1 MGEFK
6 VGRNPIEMKRAN
18 GKGQQ
23 GASAGASQIQQAAND
38 SWTEA
43 QQGLQSQKAYGF
55 EMLQLESTWL

>member
-6 VGRNPIEMKRAN
+6 VGRNAIEMKRAN

-43 QQGLQSQKAYGF
+43 QQGLQS
-55 EMLQLESTWL
+55 